1 MHMKKILWKSVVMIT
16 SLIFFMTPP
25 FHSYALIPPLLSWG
39 GYPVITPIPCTCSA
53 SLWSWFAPLY
63 LSSVPMTGPMVYV
76 PYATVPFPNYH
87 ARSTSFRCISC
98 WCSSVLDVCGCHL
111 FPSLFNWCHGFCWCW
126 FAWW

>member
-1 MHMKKILWKSVVMIT
+1 VVMIT

-76 PYATVPFPNYH
+76 PYATVPFPYYTLTTPGAPH
-87 ARSTSFRCISC
+87 EGAYLAGVQAC
-98 WCSSVLDVCGCHL
+98 WMYAGVTC
-111 FPSLFNWCHGFCWCW
+111 FPLYSIGVMALAGVGLPGGK
-126 FAWW
+126 